1 MSICTFL
8 PCVDAK
14 LIKPN
19 GKWVLEAFIQCYCL
33 NEIPSMFYICKVWN
47 DMLSLGETTNVFIGD
62 FCYSKIYLHQ
72 LGLFKLLKQCQNLYM
87 FCKVFLQYDSL
98 SRG

>member
-1 MSICTFL
+1 MYL
-8 PCVDAK
+8 PYVGTK

-33 NEIPSMFYICKVWN
+33 NEIPSMFTFVKYEN
-47 DMLSLGETTNVFIGD
+47 DILSLCETINVFFCD

-72 LGLFKLLKQCQNLYM
+72 LGLFKLIKTMSKSFHVL
-87 FCKVFLQYDSL
+87 
-98 SRG
+98 